1 MPPQRSRCP
10 AADTDTAKEGDTAKK
25 EGIQPGQR
33 ARVSLM
39 SRAKCREEE
48 EEEEDEEEED
58 EDEDEEEDA
67 SVGRAQQGEGDCAE
81 SHRVTAVERSE

>member
-10 AADTDTAKEGDTAKK
+10 ANKDTAKEGDTAKE

-39 SRAKCREEE
+39 SRAKCRE
-48 EEEEDEEEED
+48 
-58 EDEDEEEDA
+58 DEDEEEDA
-67 SVGRAQQGEGDCAE
+67 SVGRAQQIEGDCEE